1 MKQMKT
7 IITLAVIACLV
18 ISMLFVA
25 RSCKLD
31 SKYREMKLQ
40 YEGYRAIAEADHELM
55 MKRIALLSGEIVMR
69 DKAIAGLE
77 EIILVKN
84 QRIAEGSARLAELQ
98 NAEPVSPEL
107 ESHPLVI
114 NLRGQVSKLTKM
126 FTLSQ
131 DVVTT
136 QKQELEEWPKKF
148 NAQVTISETWRQ
160 RYENEHALRL
170 GCENLLTISEKRG
183 IILKVF
189 GLKID
194 LIKNVVVPGI
204 SFGLGYLA
212 GK

>member
-1 MKQMKT
+1 MKT
-7 IITLAVIACLV
+7 IITLVVIACLI

-31 SKYREMKLQ
+31 SKYRELKLQ
-40 YEGYRAIAEADHELM
+40 YAGYRAIAEADHELM

-84 QRIAEGSARLAELQ
+84 QRIVEVSARLAELQ

-107 ESHPLVI
+107 ESHPLVV
-114 NLRGQVSKLTKM
+114 NLRGQISQLTEM

-131 DVVTT
+131 NVVTT
-136 QKQELEEWPKKF
+136 QRQELEEWPKKF